1 MAPEPVVHTPATAR
15 SSEDL
20 PQPLGPT
27 TSRASPAESVS
38 DRSRHSSLPDS
49 GVNTASFS
57 SASSP
62 PPPLASTT
70 ERAMVPARPAL
81 ISFISRITSSALD
94 IFFDVDEVVPSSPS
108 RSSNSRSKR
117 SVSAAKP
124 DSCSN
129 LPMMMLSAPCTVL
142 NAIPACVTTPN
153 STSPAKYLGAMMRL
167 GSANVAN
174 SYALVKS
181 ARLRL
186 HAIFLRSTAATIAR
200 KPLAAAASRLAPP
213 YSAIDSA
220 CSLART
226 KPNLRSASLR
236 SA

>member
-27 TSRASPAESVS
+27 TSRASPARSVS
-38 DRSRHSSLPDS
+38 PRSLHSSLPDS

-57 SASSP
+57 SASSS
-62 PPPLASTT
+62 PPLASTT

-213 YSAIDSA
+213 YSAMDSA